1 MRVQGTIIAA
11 MQKRS
16 GVSQSSGNAWA
27 LQEFVLGRENN
38 RHMVFEVF
46 GEENIAKFQLG
57 QQVDIEVYI
66 DAREYNGR
74 WYNSIRYMAPKTDV
88 QPTAST
94 QPIVQPT
101 PQSPAQNEAPQYA
114 QPQPANFAQTAQ
126 ENDGLPF

>member
-11 MQKRS
+11 LQKRS

-27 LQEFVLGRENN
+27 LQEFVIGRENN

-74 WYNSIRYMAPKTDV
+74 WYNSIRYMAPKTDA
-88 QPTAST
+88 QPTANT
-94 QPIVQPT
+94 QPIAQT
-101 PQSPAQNEAPQYA
+101 SPKFTNQNAAPQYA
-114 QPQPANFAQTAQ
+114 QPQPVNFAQTAQ
-126 ENDGLPF
+126 DNDGLPF

>member
-1 MRVQGTIIAA
+1 

-27 LQEFVLGRENN
+27 LQEFVIGRENN

-46 GEENIAKFQLG
+46 GEDNIAKFQLG

-74 WYNSIRYMAPKTDV
+74 WYNSIRYMAPKTDA
-88 QPTAST
+88 QPTANT
-94 QPIVQPT
+94 QPIAQQT
-101 PQSPAQNEAPQYA
+101 QQMPAQNAAPQYA
-114 QPQPANFAQTAQ
+114 QPQPVSVAQPAQ
-126 ENDGLPF
+126 ENDELPF

>member
-11 MQKRS
+11 LQKRS

-27 LQEFVLGRENN
+27 LQEFVIGRENN

-74 WYNSIRYMAPKTDV
+74 WYNSIRYMAPKTDA
-88 QPTAST
+88 QPTANT
-94 QPIVQPT
+94 QPIAQQI
-101 PQSPAQNEAPQYA
+101 PQSTTQNAAPQYA
-114 QPQPANFAQTAQ
+114 QPQPVNFAQAAQ

>member
-11 MQKRS
+11 LQKRS

-27 LQEFVLGRENN
+27 LQEFVIGRENN

-74 WYNSIRYMAPKTDV
+74 WYNSIRYMAPKTDA
-88 QPTAST
+88 QPTANT

-101 PQSPAQNEAPQYA
+101 PQSPAQNAAPQYA
-114 QPQPANFAQTAQ
+114 QPQPLNFAQAARD
-126 ENDGLPF
+126 NDSLPF

>member
-11 MQKRS
+11 LQKRS

-27 LQEFVLGRENN
+27 LQEFVIGRENN

-74 WYNSIRYMAPKTDV
+74 WYNSIRYMAPKTDA

-94 QPIVQPT
+94 QQIAQPT
-101 PQSPAQNEAPQYA
+101 PTQNAAPQHA
-114 QPQPANFAQTAQ
+114 QPQPVNFAQTAQ
-126 ENDGLPF
+126 DNDGLPF

>member
-11 MQKRS
+11 LQKRS

-27 LQEFVLGRENN
+27 LQEFVIGRENN

-74 WYNSIRYMAPKTDV
+74 WYNSIRYMAPKTDA

-94 QPIVQPT
+94 QPIAQT
-101 PQSPAQNEAPQYA
+101 APQFTNQNAAPQYA
-114 QPQPANFAQTAQ
+114 QPQPVNFAQTAQ
-126 ENDGLPF
+126 DNDGLPF

>member
-11 MQKRS
+11 LQKRS

-27 LQEFVLGRENN
+27 LQEFVIGRENN

-74 WYNSIRYMAPKTDV
+74 WYNSIRYMAPKTDA
-88 QPTAST
+88 QPTANT
-94 QPIVQPT
+94 QQM
-101 PQSPAQNEAPQYA
+101 PAQNAAPQYA
-114 QPQPANFAQTAQ
+114 QPQPVNVAQTMQ

>member
-94 QPIVQPT
+94 QPIAQPT
-101 PQSPAQNEAPQYA
+101 PQSPAQNAAPQYA
-114 QPQPANFAQTAQ
+114 QPQPVNFAPTAQ
-126 ENDGLPF
+126 DNDGLPF